1 MFGPP
6 VPHRRRRR
14 NQSADRDLES
24 RSGQFVVVA
33 GKVLGF
39 VAETDRDAANVDHFW
54 ITIDAGKAG
63 RLEISLSTFS
73 KRNRDAGFD
82 GRMRV
87 AIISSPWETLPD
99 AGLRPGDRLDYGE
112 LEAQTA
118 CTFSIYERPAVEQ
131 LLEEKTRQAILVE
144 AWGELYVRRQNGIH
158 QVHSRRASCSVARD
172 IVGRDGAIRFYFAE
186 ERRSEMLLFRYC
198 GQA

>member
-1 MFGPP
+1 MFDPP

-14 NQSADRDLES
+14 NRSADQDLES

-33 GKVLGF
+33 GEVLGF
-39 VAETDRDAANVDHFW
+39 AAETDRDAANVDHFW
-54 ITIDAGKAG
+54 ITIGAGKAG
-63 RLEISLSTFS
+63 RLEIALSIFS

-87 AIISSPWETLPD
+87 AIITSPWVTLPG
-99 AGLRPGDRLDYGE
+99 AGLLPSDHLDYSE

-118 CTFSIYERPAVEQ
+118 GTFSIYERPALEQ
-131 LLEEKTRQAILVE
+131 LLEEKTRRAILVE
-144 AWGELYVRRQNGIH
+144 AWGELYVRRRNGIH

-172 IVGRDGAIRFYFAE
+172 IVGRDGAIRFYFEE
-186 ERRSEMLLFRYC
+186 ERTSEMLLFRYC